1 MTTKLNS
8 PLKREIA
15 IGKESY
21 ILTISPE
28 GFKLVRKG
36 KRNGYEMAWT
46 ALVSGDAALA
56 VALHASL
63 GLAETPPAPAKKGSA
78 SKTGRRRAPP

>member
-8 PLKREIA
+8 PLRRELA

-46 ALVSGDAALA
+46 SLVSGEEALA

-63 GLAETPPAPAKKGSA
+63 GLAEAPSPAAGKKS
-78 SKTGRRRAPP
+78 RRR

>member
-1 MTTKLNS
+1 MTTKLNA
-8 PLKREIA
+8 PLKRELA
-15 IGKESY
+15 IGKVSY

-46 ALVSGDAALA
+46 SLVSGEEALA

-63 GLAETPPAPAKKGSA
+63 GLAEPEPPAAGKKS
-78 SKTGRRRAPP
+78 RRK